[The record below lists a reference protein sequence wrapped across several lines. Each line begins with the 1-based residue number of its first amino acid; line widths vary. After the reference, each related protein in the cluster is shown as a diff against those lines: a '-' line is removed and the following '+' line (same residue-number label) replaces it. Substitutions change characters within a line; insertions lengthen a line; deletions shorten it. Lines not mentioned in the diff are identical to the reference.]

1 MGIWPF
7 RRSHAAQDA
16 ELLLSAVVQIARQPS
31 FYGEGRAPDTL
42 EGRLE
47 LMTVHATMALLRL
60 KAEAELAPLAQIFTD
75 KLFRSFDAG
84 LREAGV
90 GDLTVPK
97 KMRKLASEFYGR
109 LGAYSESIG
118 AADAHQLG
126 QALIRNGACGEA
138 FASDLAAYVLDGVS
152 SQASRPARDLMRL
165 DGWPPSP
172 N

>member
-7 RRSHAAQDA
+7 RRSRADQDG
-16 ELLLSAVVQIARQPS
+16 ELLLSTVVQIARQPS

-47 LMTVHATMALLRL
+47 LMIVHAVMALLRL
-60 KAEAELAPLAQIFTD
+60 KAEGGLAPLAQAFTD

-84 LREAGV
+84 LREDGV

-109 LGAYSESIG
+109 LGAYTEAIEAG
-118 AADAHQLG
+118 DAGQLAA
-126 QALIRNGACGEA
+126 ALVRNGAAGEA
-138 FASDLAAYVLDGVS
+138 FGANLAAYVQSGVAA
-152 SQASRPARDLMRL
+152 QTERPAADMMRL
-165 DGWPPSP
+165 DGWPPAP